1 MSSEDVSGQS
11 ALGNVETAAGSAI
24 TRADSFGWGASNG
37 PPKPPDG
44 RQSSVRSTIGRS
56 RRAAGPALLV
66 GLLTVLVFLPA
77 VDNGFVNW
85 DDDVNLTENPHFRGL
100 SPAHLRWMF
109 TTTLMGH
116 YIPLTWLSFGV
127 DHAVWGMD
135 PRGYHLT
142 SVLLH
147 ALNAALVFLVARR
160 LLGGESVT
168 APAAIAALVFA
179 LHPLRAESVAWVTQ
193 RRDVLSGAFVLLA
206 LLAYLKASDID
217 VRRSRWLAV
226 SLAAFAAAL
235 LSKAITMTFP
245 LVLLVLDVYAPRRL
259 ERRTLIEKLP
269 FAGLAGAGAAIALLA
284 LRSTAV
290 TSWTDHGPESRLA
303 MVAFSLGF
311 YASRTLLPIGLS
323 PLYEL
328 PGRIDLLA
336 PVFALSMLGVLAMT
350 AAALVLRRCAPW
362 LLAAWLAYLVMVLP
376 VSGPVHSGHQLAHDR
391 YSYLACLPWALL
403 AGAAIGWVVAAARR
417 GVVRPL
423 ARTAAI
429 TAVVALLGAW
439 TLLTLL
445 QIRVWSDSETLWR
458 TAVDIDPRCSVC
470 RTNLGRALLARGQL
484 DAAGVEFRQAIAARP
499 ERANPHNNLGAVL
512 YRQGRIP
519 EALEE
524 FRLAAEL
531 EPHFPDPLNNLGVV
545 YASLG
550 RDEEAARQFRAAL
563 AIRPN
568 FPEARTNLE
577 RALARARP

>member
-1 MSSEDVSGQS
+1 M
-11 ALGNVETAAGSAI
+11 
-24 TRADSFGWGASNG
+24 
-37 PPKPPDG
+37 
-44 RQSSVRSTIGRS
+44 IGRS